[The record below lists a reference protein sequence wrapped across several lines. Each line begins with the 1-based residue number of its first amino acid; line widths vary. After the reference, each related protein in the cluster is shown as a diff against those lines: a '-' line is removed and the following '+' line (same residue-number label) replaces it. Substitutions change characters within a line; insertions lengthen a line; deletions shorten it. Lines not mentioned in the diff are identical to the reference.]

1 MRTIPLGN
9 FILDRDASASIPPA
23 FNSLTSTSLAWIAR
37 FVRSVSAAVTFF
49 RSYMGRSFTCTSK
62 PALRGGHAHSV
73 GMFVIIGFQCA
84 RLRKSKICDAVRLDS
99 PSSQLCV
106 LTCTIAVTLL
116 ICESLSMASP
126 VCTKRRGDITVMTSL
141 SSSTR
146 ARASFSARSFA
157 FATAKSLLEAR
168 SIASPAS
175 LFAMPAR
182 SWSFAFAASRMSV
195 ALLLPA
201 SSIIRPRTT
210 IANQNHPLTSISSSY
225 FSHRSRHLLNLGV
238 TSHRLSH
245 HPRIFLTKFSF
256 ESNLRIFSDLFLAS
270 LADLIA
276 SSQPSRATPIM
287 TKQVPI
293 FATESQVLSEAESKK
308 SMAEY
313 QRHESFR
320 IVLTFWALGAL
331 FVLITLR
338 IVVGIMLIMEKKK
351 RAADS

>member
-1 MRTIPLGN
+1 
-9 FILDRDASASIPPA
+9 
-23 FNSLTSTSLAWIAR
+23 
-37 FVRSVSAAVTFF
+37 
-49 RSYMGRSFTCTSK
+49 
-62 PALRGGHAHSV
+62 
-73 GMFVIIGFQCA
+73 
-84 RLRKSKICDAVRLDS
+84 
-99 PSSQLCV
+99 
-106 LTCTIAVTLL
+106 
-116 ICESLSMASP
+116 
-126 VCTKRRGDITVMTSL
+126 
-141 SSSTR
+141 
-146 ARASFSARSFA
+146 
-157 FATAKSLLEAR
+157 
-168 SIASPAS
+168 
-175 LFAMPAR
+175 
-182 SWSFAFAASRMSV
+182 
-195 ALLLPA
+195 
-201 SSIIRPRTT
+201 
-210 IANQNHPLTSISSSY
+210 
-225 FSHRSRHLLNLGV
+225 LLNLGV